1 MGCILTKVRNLYEYK
16 ILMNMKK
23 YFRIIIAALIALLF
37 LGTFVYL
44 YQRSKPKEEKYEELT
59 ATRKSLERTTLI
71 NGSIEPRNEVNIKP
85 QISGIIA
92 ELYKE
97 PGQNV
102 TAGEIIAK
110 VNVIPEM
117 SSLSSAQSRVRL
129 AEINRKQAK
138 TDFEREKAL
147 YDKKLVSA
155 DEYDKIAQAYE
166 QAKEEYDAAV
176 DALEVVRTGVSKQ
189 NASSSSTLIR
199 STITGLILDVPVK
212 VGNSVIQA
220 NTFNDGTTIATV
232 ADMKD
237 LIFDGR
243 IDETEVGKIQEGTNV
258 EITIGALQDQKF
270 EATLEYISPKATDN
284 NGTKEFEIKAAVKP
298 QEGSMIRSGYSANAK
313 VILDHADSVVTIPE
327 KALEFSGDSTFVYL
341 MGKDSTYKR
350 TPVTIGLSDGVD
362 VEIKNGLKSGD
373 KVRGN
378 KIIETKK

>member
-1 MGCILTKVRNLYEYK
+1 
-16 ILMNMKK
+16 MNMKK

-166 QAKEEYDAAV
+166 QA
-176 DALEVVRTGVSKQ
+176 
-189 NASSSSTLIR
+189 
-199 STITGLILDVPVK
+199 
-212 VGNSVIQA
+212 
-220 NTFNDGTTIATV
+220 
-232 ADMKD
+232 
-237 LIFDGR
+237 
-243 IDETEVGKIQEGTNV
+243 
-258 EITIGALQDQKF
+258 
-270 EATLEYISPKATDN
+270 
-284 NGTKEFEIKAAVKP
+284 
-298 QEGSMIRSGYSANAK
+298 
-313 VILDHADSVVTIPE
+313 
-327 KALEFSGDSTFVYL
+327 
-341 MGKDSTYKR
+341 
-350 TPVTIGLSDGVD
+350 
-362 VEIKNGLKSGD
+362 
-373 KVRGN
+373 
-378 KIIETKK
+378 

>member
-1 MGCILTKVRNLYEYK
+1 
-16 ILMNMKK
+16 MNMKK

-176 DALEVVRTGVSKQ
+176 DAFEVVRTGVSKQ

>member
-1 MGCILTKVRNLYEYK
+1 
-16 ILMNMKK
+16 MKK

-176 DALEVVRTGVSKQ
+176 DALEVVRTGVRTQ
-189 NASSSSTLIR
+189 ALPRRSSA
-199 STITGLILDVPVK
+199 PP
-212 VGNSVIQA
+212 
-220 NTFNDGTTIATV
+220 
-232 ADMKD
+232 
-237 LIFDGR
+237 
-243 IDETEVGKIQEGTNV
+243 
-258 EITIGALQDQKF
+258 
-270 EATLEYISPKATDN
+270 SPD
-284 NGTKEFEIKAAVKP
+284 
-298 QEGSMIRSGYSANAK
+298 
-313 VILDHADSVVTIPE
+313 
-327 KALEFSGDSTFVYL
+327 
-341 MGKDSTYKR
+341 
-350 TPVTIGLSDGVD
+350 
-362 VEIKNGLKSGD
+362 
-373 KVRGN
+373 
-378 KIIETKK
+378 